1 MFLVKSLIR
10 NKLRRKFPQWSLL
23 AGHCFGTCLKMPFG
37 SLYFQGFQTAGL
49 GNSATLDSGLR
60 RKSIGFFWPWF
71 SFLGNSAT
79 LDSGLRL
86 SFFRFRRNRVS
97 VPRKQCHVRQ
107 WIKTNERAAWMAER
121 ETRKQCHVRQWIV
134 PVCKYK

>member
-1 MFLVKSLIR
+1 
-10 NKLRRKFPQWSLL
+10 
-23 AGHCFGTCLKMPFG
+23 MPFG

-86 SFFRFRRNRVS
+86 QDFLDYANDCPLGNSATLDSGLRPETF
-97 VPRKQCHVRQ
+97 P
-107 WIKTNERAAWMAER
+107 ER
-121 ETRKQCHVRQWIV
+121 
-134 PVCKYK
+134 